1 MLQHSFNLLGWNVR
15 GLNDQDRRDTVHET
29 TQIVCLQETKLA
41 VVSPI
46 EAAYIGGYRLKSFAE
61 RPAIGTRGGILLLW
75 DESSVQ
81 ITNVHITEFS
91 LSADVHLPQSSAK
104 GDFKITAVYGPTAA
118 NRKDDFF
125 AELVALKPAAGVRW
139 LALGDFNQIR
149 RASDKNKPNI
159 DRSRINRFR
168 DALHD
173 CELSEIRLQN
183 RRFTWTN
190 GRANPTLCN
199 LDAFFCNAEWDLR
212 FDTHVLHALSSS
224 LSDHCPLLLAD
235 DSGPRRPRTFKFE
248 NFWTRIP
255 RFIDVVKAAWD
266 EPMNHTEPCHVLF
279 HKLSNTAKRLS
290 RWGRGLFSNGKI
302 MLHAALLVILHFD
315 MAQEIRV
322 LSIGERD
329 LHARLK
335 KKVIALAVV
344 ERARKKQCARI
355 SNIKEG
361 DANTKFFHLRVNAR
375 RRKNHIYRLKRDH
388 GWVTDHKE
396 KEEVVHDHFKEVIG
410 KGAPRSNDFMW
421 DELHFENPAMEGL
434 GDPITEEEV
443 LNAIN
448 LLPGDKA
455 PGPDGFT
462 GIFFKKCWGI
472 IKHDVMRVILQF
484 SNLQTANF
492 HWLNTANIAM
502 LPKKEGADDISDF
515 RPISLIHAIAKII
528 AKVLALRLGPLM
540 DELVSN
546 AQSSFIKKRSI
557 HDNFL
562 YVKNLAKRL
571 HKSKTPSLLF
581 KLDIRKAFDSIR
593 WEYIL
598 DLLRRRGFP
607 AQFRNW
613 ITALLS
619 TASSRVILNGIAGP
633 PIIHGQGLRQGDPLS
648 PLLFVLAIDPL
659 AQILDVATTHGL
671 LHKIRG
677 RGNILRTS
685 LYADDAA
692 IFVAPIKEDI
702 QNLANILHS
711 FGEVTGL
718 ATNFLKSS
726 VVPIR

>member
-1 MLQHSFNLLGWNVR
+1 
-15 GLNDQDRRDTVHET
+15 
-29 TQIVCLQETKLA
+29 
-41 VVSPI
+41 
-46 EAAYIGGYRLKSFAE
+46 
-61 RPAIGTRGGILLLW
+61 
-75 DESSVQ
+75 
-81 ITNVHITEFS
+81 
-91 LSADVHLPQSSAK
+91 
-104 GDFKITAVYGPTAA
+104 
-118 NRKDDFF
+118 
-125 AELVALKPAAGVRW
+125 
-139 LALGDFNQIR
+139 
-149 RASDKNKPNI
+149 
-159 DRSRINRFR
+159 
-168 DALHD
+168 
-173 CELSEIRLQN
+173 
-183 RRFTWTN
+183 
-190 GRANPTLCN
+190 
-199 LDAFFCNAEWDLR
+199 
-212 FDTHVLHALSSS
+212 
-224 LSDHCPLLLAD
+224 
-235 DSGPRRPRTFKFE
+235 
-248 NFWTRIP
+248 
-255 RFIDVVKAAWD
+255 
-266 EPMNHTEPCHVLF
+266 
-279 HKLSNTAKRLS
+279 
-290 RWGRGLFSNGKI
+290 
-302 MLHAALLVILHFD
+302 
-315 MAQEIRV
+315 
-322 LSIGERD
+322 
-329 LHARLK
+329 
-335 KKVIALAVV
+335 
-344 ERARKKQCARI
+344 
-355 SNIKEG
+355 
-361 DANTKFFHLRVNAR
+361 
-375 RRKNHIYRLKRDH
+375 
-388 GWVTDHKE
+388 
-396 KEEVVHDHFKEVIG
+396 
-410 KGAPRSNDFMW
+410 
-421 DELHFENPAMEGL
+421 
-434 GDPITEEEV
+434 
-443 LNAIN
+443 
-448 LLPGDKA
+448 
-455 PGPDGFT
+455 
-462 GIFFKKCWGI
+462 
-472 IKHDVMRVILQF
+472 MRVILQF

-659 AQILDVATTHGL
+659 AQILHVATTHGL